1 MLQFRS
7 QKYDWHHRK
16 GCFKKSKECRF
27 HIPHKPQEQLSIT
40 IDDQTTTHVDSK
52 TKWFLH
58 DGLHYSVCAY
68 DILPKRQPWDVFVN
82 TNNPI
87 VSRIIGYNN
96 NICMGSINTLYYCT
110 LYTSKSN
117 QEDETLPYI
126 KALEA
131 VSKRIKRIQENDSES
146 NLSPR
151 QIGLRHLLS
160 GINSHLSSCVVSAT
174 MAWYLVIHGSR
185 FHFSHE
191 FKPLLLSQIQE
202 WYKGENFKRRI
213 RYQKRKRD
221 IRDLNE
227 SNNTRSPTSN
237 TAEEDKS
244 PIWYESS
251 IHNYVY
257 RPQNGTIIFDNI
269 YESNF
274 DLVAI
279 KPEHFMTEEQNENN
293 DNSYFRFS
301 YQHPGFLFSCLT
313 KRKSECLPKLY
324 YNNKFPDV
332 AIDETEHGDDVE
344 DSVKQLREEYALMAM
359 LLFFPF

>member
-1 MLQFRS
+1 MGVPLQSLREMRHIQLLKKHCGKVIRCNNCNKNWDTQDTVNSVLNELFELSKIEYPSFWPQHLNFPLSHEEMELLALRF
-7 QKYDWHHRK
+7 QIDMIQIPHGKEHTRRLLQLIVLLFFNTHDWHHRK

-146 NLSPR
+146 NLSTR

-191 FKPLLLSQIQE
+191 FKPFRPSTDV
-202 WYKGENFKRRI
+202 Y
-213 RYQKRKRD
+213 RYQMLSRY
-221 IRDLNE
+221 L
-227 SNNTRSPTSN
+227 
-237 TAEEDKS
+237 
-244 PIWYESS
+244 
-251 IHNYVY
+251 YVQM
-257 RPQNGTIIFDNI
+257 P
-269 YESNF
+269 
-274 DLVAI
+274 L
-279 KPEHFMTEEQNENN
+279 
-293 DNSYFRFS
+293 
-301 YQHPGFLFSCLT
+301 
-313 KRKSECLPKLY
+313 CLP
-324 YNNKFPDV
+324 
-332 AIDETEHGDDVE
+332 
-344 DSVKQLREEYALMAM
+344 
-359 LLFFPF
+359 